1 LSSHYL
7 SIKFDCRQQTFM
19 LWYLLTYIILLL
31 FQAKQYPHKLF
42 VQKQNN
48 HRGIKIKSAK
58 ELDFNSSGTFI
69 QEYIDNPLLIDGYK
83 FDIGVYTIITSIDP
97 LRVYIYNGDILFRY
111 ALCFSLFLFWLHIY
125 YIYIFY
131 WSNKTNSAAMA
142 ISYNLVW

>member
-1 LSSHYL
+1 
-7 SIKFDCRQQTFM
+7 M
-19 LWYLLTYIILLL
+19 LL

-48 HRGIKIKSAK
+48 HRGIKIKSIK
-58 ELDFNSSGTFI
+58 ELDFNSTGTFI

-111 ALCFSLFLFWLHIY
+111 MILLCFGWFHL
-125 YIYIFY
+125 
-131 WSNKTNSAAMA
+131 
-142 ISYNLVW
+142 

>member
-1 LSSHYL
+1 
-7 SIKFDCRQQTFM
+7 M
-19 LWYLLTYIILLL
+19 LL

-48 HRGIKIKSAK
+48 HRGIKIKSIK
-58 ELDFNSSGTFI
+58 ELDFNSTGTFI

-111 ALCFSLFLFWLHIY
+111 IILLFFRWFHL
-125 YIYIFY
+125 
-131 WSNKTNSAAMA
+131 
-142 ISYNLVW
+142 